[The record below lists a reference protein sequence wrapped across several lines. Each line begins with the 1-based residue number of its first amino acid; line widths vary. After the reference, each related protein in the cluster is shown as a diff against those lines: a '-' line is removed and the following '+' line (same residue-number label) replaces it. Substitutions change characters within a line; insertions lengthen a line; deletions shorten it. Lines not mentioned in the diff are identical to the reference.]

1 MGKLENLLTWSVS
14 RDRLFNDCR
23 RAYFYHYY
31 LAWSGWEA
39 MAPEI
44 SRKAYLLK
52 NIQGIDAWIGDSVH
66 KVIKWILENKSA
78 GKKVSLDEAKARIK
92 NILVEGW
99 NQSTAKL
106 WEKKVK
112 NNLNLFEH
120 YYKRALTQDTLR
132 SKIKKAVDCITNFYL
147 SGLADKFFALDA
159 KAFLS
164 IDELDGFY
172 LDGVKVFAVPD
183 FAAKGARYE
192 LYDWKTGKPSDKDIF
207 QLSFYILYAKYKW
220 AVEPQ
225 DVDIIPVYLNE
236 KSFVSVPATPRDLK
250 GVEVYA
256 LKSITLMRSVLSDA
270 ANNVADIGL
279 CPKTDNLRRCDFCR
293 FKEICV

>member
-31 LAWSGWEA
+31 LAWGGWEA

-66 KVIKWILENKSA
+66 KVIKWVLENKSA
-78 GKKVSLDEAKARIK
+78 GKNISLDEAKARIK
-92 NILVEGW
+92 NILIEGW
-99 NQSTAKL
+99 GQSTNKL
-106 WEKKVK
+106 WENKVK

-120 YYKRALTQDTLR
+120 YYKRTLTQDTLR
-132 SKIKKAVDCITNFYL
+132 AKIKKAVDCITNFYS
-147 SGLADKFFALDA
+147 SGLADKFFNLDA
-159 KAFLS
+159 KMFLS
-164 IDELDGFY
+164 IDELDGFS

-183 FAAKGARYE
+183 FAVKGARYE
-192 LYDWKTGKPSDKDIF
+192 LYDWKTGKPLEKDIF
-207 QLSFYILYAKYKW
+207 QLSFYILYAKNKW
-220 AVEPQ
+220 GADPA

-236 KSFVSVPATPRDLK
+236 KGFMPVGQTPYDLK
-250 GVEVYA
+250 EVEGYA
-256 LKSITLMRSVLSDA
+256 LKSIAAMRSVLPDA
-270 ANNVADIGL
+270 ANNVADISL
-279 CPKTDNLRRCDFCR
+279 CPKTGNLRRCDFCR
-293 FKEICV
+293 FKEICE